1 MKCEK
6 YCAIIVI
13 SRNEKTKLKK
23 TKTDNKPCFGATTG
37 RPSKKQIYT
46 FRHKVAYA
54 FFLS

>member
-23 TKTDNKPCFGATTG
+23 PKTDNKPCFGATTG